1 MLKKNLAPR
10 PNTNTVGITQSINHQ
25 LKLSSISKL
34 SKISSAFNQQQAQ
47 HNHRHYDNPNENDKE
62 SLDNKNDDNDDS
74 HDLIIQSQI
83 SDDAIETV
91 ALEYDMGITTKET
104 KLCSCGTHRCCK
116 RPTEEIGDGLE
127 DKPSNEELLSIAF
140 ISFLTFTIC
149 QAVAAYFA
157 NSQAM
162 MGDSMAMGVDAFTYG
177 FNLMAERMKHKTHV
191 SIPCL
196 NMNTLNIP
204 QMQIQMQHD
213 ERWNQRAKRK
223 QTLVLELVPPIISV
237 TTLVLVTAFILH
249 ESVSVLVLELD
260 EHRDSDV
267 NQNQHQRAQPNVII
281 MFAFSCLNLV
291 VDAVNIMFFS
301 KADHAFGYDTFDD
314 GDELNQVGTNGHGNG
329 NGHGYDHDRDRDRDD
344 DRDCDHELEHTD
356 GLETGS
362 RSRSRTT
369 SSDTQTASPS
379 PSKSKQTL
387 TPSKGKGAKK
397 QIADSLKLIMRETK
411 RRKGGAYAH
420 VGAHDQ
426 EHFDDDAGHD
436 DDLRNGNYDTAQ
448 HIELTRS
455 FSPTDHENHHEDQ
468 HHHDHDFSEFSIDE
482 FDDDDDDDGD
492 ENHGVPSSPLRIQ
505 SNYSMDEEEAEAKSE
520 SESESEHQ
528 LAEYEYRGQ
537 KGKANLN
544 MVRLR

>member
-127 DKPSNEELLSIAF
+127 DKPSNEELLSVAF

-162 MGDSMAMGVDAFTYG
+162 MGDSMAMGVDAFTYDG
-177 FNLMAERMKHKTHV
+177 FNRLMAERMKHKIHV

-196 NMNTLNIP
+196 NIMNTLNIP
-204 QMQIQMQHD
+204 QMQIQHD

-223 QTLVLELVPPIISV
+223 QTLVLELVPPIISAPPP
-237 TTLVLVTAFILH
+237 LQY
-249 ESVSVLVLELD
+249 ESSLLIQWT
-260 EHRDSDV
+260 RKKQKQ
-267 NQNQHQRAQPNVII
+267 NQNQ
-281 MFAFSCLNLV
+281 S
-291 VDAVNIMFFS
+291 
-301 KADHAFGYDTFDD
+301 
-314 GDELNQVGTNGHGNG
+314 TN
-329 NGHGYDHDRDRDRDD
+329 
-344 DRDCDHELEHTD
+344 
-356 GLETGS
+356 
-362 RSRSRTT
+362 
-369 SSDTQTASPS
+369 
-379 PSKSKQTL
+379 
-387 TPSKGKGAKK
+387 
-397 QIADSLKLIMRETK
+397 
-411 RRKGGAYAH
+411 
-420 VGAHDQ
+420 
-426 EHFDDDAGHD
+426 
-436 DDLRNGNYDTAQ
+436 
-448 HIELTRS
+448 
-455 FSPTDHENHHEDQ
+455 
-468 HHHDHDFSEFSIDE
+468 
-482 FDDDDDDDGD
+482 
-492 ENHGVPSSPLRIQ
+492 
-505 SNYSMDEEEAEAKSE
+505 
-520 SESESEHQ
+520 
-528 LAEYEYRGQ
+528 
-537 KGKANLN
+537 
-544 MVRLR
+544 